1 MHRLTASLAAAA
13 ATLTLMM
20 TAIGECRAAERL
32 GTDVVPVLEEVHLR
46 VDPDSSNYDGWVRVT
61 LDVAKPTRQITLHA
75 EGQKLARVALTQ
87 QGRAIA
93 TTSERGDQ
101 GLLTLTAER
110 ALSHGAATLEIHFAN
125 AFDTHA
131 VGLYRMTKDGLGYLF
146 TQFEA
151 NDARKAFPCSD
162 QPSFK
167 IPWRITLEVPE
178 REQALS
184 NNPIARTA
192 SQSGW
197 KTIEFEETRPL
208 PSYLVALAVGPLEFV
223 DVPGVKF
230 PARIVTTK
238 GQARL
243 AGLAASTV
251 APLVTALERY
261 FDMPYPYRK
270 LDLLA
275 LPEFWY
281 GGMEN
286 AGAITFAEGLLL
298 VDSTRA
304 SVEQRRRINQVIAHE
319 LSHMWFGDLVT
330 MAWWDDLW
338 LNESF
343 ADWMGDKVSDQVNPQ
358 FKVPLAEMQ
367 SVQSIMNRDAHPST
381 DAIRIRGATGNE
393 SMRSVGVA
401 YNKGKAVLAMFE
413 HWMGE
418 DTFRRGI
425 NQYLRDHSWKNATHD
440 DLWASFGAVSGKD
453 VPAAMA
459 GYIEQNG
466 LPLVSVEPLP
476 DGTLRLTQ
484 TRFLNYGVKADP
496 RLWKIP
502 VALRWSDGK
511 SVHTQSVVLEKPST
525 IVTLEGGG
533 RAVWVM
539 PNVDG
544 RGYYRW
550 KVPPDMLLALAHQST
565 TAMSPA
571 ERIAFLGNLS
581 ALLDAG
587 AVRGDAYLKILAE
600 MSDDPEPLAAT
611 AVISGLGKADESF
624 VPDEL
629 GDSFAAYVRL
639 VLQPM
644 ADRYGLERRA
654 GEEEA
659 VALLRPRL
667 LLSLGDQGRDPKALA
682 LADRIAAQVMTDPS
696 KADPA
701 LAGNALQLHAIHGD
715 RALFDR
721 YRQGFESAKTPVDRS
736 RYLLALGAFDDAAL
750 QQEALRYV
758 LQGPLR
764 PNETFPIPRTI
775 AARSD
780 RGADLVLRWM
790 MDNYDRLKTRLP
802 VEFLAGLPGYAA
814 GCDTTRIETARRFF
828 SDPAHQVQGTMK
840 DLEQVS
846 EQVDDCAGL
855 RGREGGAVAAYLK
868 SLPAASGASRAA
880 RKSQ

>member
-1 MHRLTASLAAAA
+1 MRNLLGLRILAFATCAAAPAGA
-13 ATLTLMM
+13 AS
-20 TAIGECRAAERL
+20 ERL
-32 GTDVVPVLEEVHLR
+32 STDVVPVLEEIHLR
-46 VDPDSSNYDGWVRVT
+46 VDPDSSDYGGWVRVT
-61 LDVAKPTRQITLHA
+61 LDVAKSARQMTLHA
-75 EGQKLARVALTQ
+75 EGQRIERVTLTQ
-87 QGRAIA
+87 QGRAIPFE
-93 TTSERGDQ
+93 SERGEQ

-110 ALSHGAATLEIHFAN
+110 PLAHGAATLEIRFTN

-151 NDARKAFPCSD
+151 NDARKAFPCWD

-192 SQSGW
+192 SNAGW

-208 PSYLVALAVGPLEFV
+208 PSYLLAIAVGPLEFV

-230 PARIVTTK
+230 PARIVTVK

-243 AGLAASTV
+243 ARLAATTV
-251 APLVTALERY
+251 APLVAALERW

-275 LPEFWY
+275 VPEFWY

-298 VDSTRA
+298 VDSTSA
-304 SVEQRRRINQVIAHE
+304 SVEQRRRLNQVIAHE
-319 LSHMWFGDLVT
+319 LAHMWFGDLVT

-343 ADWMGDKVSDQVNPQ
+343 ADWMGDKIADQVAPQ

-367 SVQSIMNRDAHPST
+367 SIQNIMNRDAYPST
-381 DAIRIRGATGNE
+381 DAIRLPSATGNE
-393 SMRSVGVA
+393 SLRSVGVA

-425 NQYLRDHSWKNATHD
+425 NQYLRAHSWKNATHD
-440 DLWASFGAVSGKD
+440 DLWAAFGAVSGKD

-466 LPLVSVEPLP
+466 LPLVTVEPLP
-476 DGTLRLTQ
+476 DGTLRITQ
-484 TRFLNYGVKADP
+484 GRFLNFGVQADP
-496 RLWKIP
+496 RVWRVP

-511 SVHTQSVVLEKPST
+511 AVHAQSIVLDSPST
-525 IVTLEGGG
+525 KVPLEGGG
-533 RAVWVM
+533 RAAWVM

-550 KVPPDMLLALAHQST
+550 KVPPEMLLALAHQST
-565 TAMSPA
+565 TAMSPV

-587 AVRGDAYLKILAE
+587 ALRGDTYLQILAE
-600 MSDDPEPLAAT
+600 MSNDPEPLAAA
-611 AVISGLGKADESF
+611 AVLSGLNKAETSF
-624 VPDEL
+624 VPDAL
-629 GDSFAAYVRL
+629 RDPFAAYVRNA
-639 VLQPM
+639 LQPM
-644 ADRYGLERRA
+644 ADRFGLERRK
-654 GEEEA
+654 GEDES
-659 VALLRPRL
+659 VPLLRPRL
-667 LLSLGDQGRDPKALA
+667 LAWLGDEGRDAKALA
-682 LADRIAAQVMTDPS
+682 IGDRIAEQVMTDPS

-701 LAGNALQLHAIHGD
+701 LAGTALQLHAIRGD

-721 YRQGFESAKTPVDRS
+721 YRRSFESAKTPVERQ
-736 RYLLALGAFDDAAL
+736 RYLNALGAFEDVAL
-750 QQEALRYV
+750 EEEALRYV
-758 LQGPLR
+758 FQGPLR

-790 MDNYDRLKTRLP
+790 MENHERLKARLP

-828 SDPAHQVQGTMK
+828 SDPAHQVQGTLK
-840 DLEQVS
+840 DLGQVA

-855 RGREGGAVAAYLK
+855 RGREGGAVAAYLRK
-868 SLPAASGASRAA
+868 LESASSGSRAA
-880 RKSQ
+880 RKAQ